1 MTVQELIEE
10 LKQFPQDKKVMLS
23 HSDHT
28 DWTYK
33 VELTSD
39 LIDEDEF
46 WDEDNSN
53 DELTYEEEVEHVV
66 MINCRFW

>member
-1 MTVQELIEE
+1 MMI
-10 LKQFPQDKKVMLS
+10 
-23 HSDHT
+23 T

-33 VELTSD
+33 VELTPD

-53 DELTYEEEVEHVV
+53 DELTYEEEVEQVV
-66 MINCRFW
+66 IINCKFWD